1 MERRKRMS
9 DKAVSKFRGWC
20 AEHNV
25 SNKELALLLGVNASN
40 MCLKMRGKKG
50 FSIQQVKTIC
60 TTYGISADEF
70 FLA

>member
-1 MERRKRMS
+1 MS
-9 DKAVSKFRGWC
+9 DKAVSRIRGWC
-20 AEHNV
+20 AEHDV
-25 SNKELALLLGVNASN
+25 SNKELALLLGVNESN
-40 MCLKMRGKKG
+40 MSLKMSGKQG